1 MKIIETPLE
10 MQEWA
15 LKRREH
21 EEKIAL
27 VPTMGALHEGHLS
40 LLREGKRLADHL
52 VLSIFVNPLQFGPA
66 EDLKQYPKT
75 LEKDLNRA
83 EECGVDIVFYP
94 KTGDMYP
101 KDFQTSLDLGAL
113 SKPLCGAARP
123 GHFQGVATVVLKLF
137 NIVQPNVALFGQK
150 DYQQLRIIQ
159 QMVKD
164 LNLPVE
170 IKPMPIVREDDGLA
184 MSSRNRYLKTDERQ
198 AALAISLSLV
208 KAQSLVDQ
216 GEKNVEALVKT
227 VHATLEETKK
237 LKVEYALL
245 CDPKTLDP
253 LKTLKLPALLAVAC
267 RIGETRLIDNCV
279 LR

>member
-1 MKIIETPLE
+1 
-10 MQEWA
+10 
-15 LKRREH
+15 
-21 EEKIAL
+21 
-27 VPTMGALHEGHLS
+27 
-40 LLREGKRLADHL
+40 
-52 VLSIFVNPLQFGPA
+52 
-66 EDLKQYPKT
+66 
-75 LEKDLNRA
+75 
-83 EECGVDIVFYP
+83 
-94 KTGDMYP
+94 
-101 KDFQTSLDLGAL
+101 
-113 SKPLCGAARP
+113 
-123 GHFQGVATVVLKLF
+123 
-137 NIVQPNVALFGQK
+137 
-150 DYQQLRIIQ
+150 
-159 QMVKD
+159 
-164 LNLPVE
+164 NLPVE

>member
-1 MKIIETPLE
+1 

-15 LKRREH
+15 LKRKEH
-21 EEKIAL
+21 GEKIAL

-66 EDLKQYPKT
+66 EDFKKYPKV
-75 LEKDLNRA
+75 LEKDLNKA
-83 EECGVDIVFYP
+83 AECGVDIVFYP
-94 KTGDMYP
+94 KSQDIYP
-101 KDFQTSLDLGAL
+101 KDFQTSLVLGAL
-113 SKPLCGAARP
+113 SKPLCGATRP
-123 GHFQGVATVVLKLF
+123 GHFPGVATVVLKLF

-184 MSSRNRYLKTDERQ
+184 MSSRNRYLKPDERQ
-198 AALAISLSLV
+198 AALAVSLSLA

-216 GEKNVEALVKT
+216 GEKNVEALLKT
-227 VHATLEETKK
+227 VQATLEETKRI
-237 LKVEYALL
+237 KVEYALL
-245 CDPKTLDP
+245 CDPKTLEP

-267 RIGETRLIDNCV
+267 RVGETRLIDNCV